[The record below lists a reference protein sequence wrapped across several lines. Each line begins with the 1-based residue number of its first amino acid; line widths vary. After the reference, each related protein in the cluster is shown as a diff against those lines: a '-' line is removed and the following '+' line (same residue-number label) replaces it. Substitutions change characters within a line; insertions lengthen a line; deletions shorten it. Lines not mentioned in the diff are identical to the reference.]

1 MVMHSKLL
9 IYLHCSEPSYIR
21 TEPFDVFENETK
33 TIPLQRS
40 KKLQEE
46 VLHLNASDMF
56 DC

>member
-9 IYLHCSEPSYIR
+9 IYLHCSEHSYIR

-40 KKLQEE
+40 KKTPRRSIAFERE
-46 VLHLNASDMF
+46 RYV
-56 DC
+56 